1 MNAAEPPIRV
11 WTNPNVKDE
20 PSLVHLTAETLTL
33 ATIPAAELEA
43 RARQAA
49 SAHAVDGQV
58 IRLADVTRLDGSQD
72 GADIILH
79 FRHAEEKTA
88 KATAALTDTETRNQV
103 LDAVETRLGRGWERV
118 EEPEDRI
125 KTLLGTV
132 AGVAFFGFLT
142 WLAHQEAQDAEAGK
156 PMRHGGGKGKLF
168 DLAVRGLTHVIGATG
183 VLIVFSLVCVLIGF
197 FGLKAVIS
205 PGMRIVLRRIED
217 R

>member
-20 PSLVHLTAETLTL
+20 PSLVHLTADTLTL
-33 ATIPAAELEA
+33 ATVPAAELET

-49 SAHAVDGQV
+49 SAHEVNGQV
-58 IRLADVTRLDGSQD
+58 IRLAAVTRLDGAQD
-72 GADIILH
+72 GADFTVH
-79 FRHAEEKTA
+79 FREAEDKTA
-88 KATAALTDTETRNQV
+88 KAKANLTDTETRNQV
-103 LDAVETRLGRGWERV
+103 LDAVESRLGRGWERI

-125 KTLLGTV
+125 KVLLGTV
-132 AGVAFFGFLT
+132 AGVAFVGFLT
-142 WLAHQEAQDAEAGK
+142 WLAHAEALNAEAGK
-156 PMRHGGGKGKLF
+156 PMRQGGGKGKLF

-183 VLIVFSLVCVLIGF
+183 VLILFSLVCVLIGF

-205 PGMRIVLRRIED
+205 PGMRLVVRRIED